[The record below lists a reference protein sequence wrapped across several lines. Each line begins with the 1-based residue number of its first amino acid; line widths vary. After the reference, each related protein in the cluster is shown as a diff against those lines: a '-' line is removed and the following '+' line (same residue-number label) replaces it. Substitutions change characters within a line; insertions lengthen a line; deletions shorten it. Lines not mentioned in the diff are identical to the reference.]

1 MEQALR
7 SFDLRTLFAVV
18 VFLVRGKLLVVW
30 KWKTLKICVVSEII
44 IFEIKYSGLTKR
56 LSCNCVNRYYLIF
69 NVRVLISENE
79 ASENKR

>member
-44 IFEIKYSGLTKR
+44 IFEIK
-56 LSCNCVNRYYLIF
+56 
-69 NVRVLISENE
+69 
-79 ASENKR
+79 

>member
-18 VFLVRGKLLVVW
+18 VFLVREKLLVVW

-44 IFEIKYSGLTKR
+44 IFEIKYSGLTKL
-56 LSCNCVNRYYLIF
+56 LSCNCVRYYLIF